1 MNLLLAFL
9 SRDWSGLAIAI
20 GIGLMGAWAL
30 SVDAVM
36 AGWTILACA
45 GALAAGS
52 MVHLKRRAS
61 ARHRFPPPGKRV
73 DVGGYRMHVLAEGD
87 ARGQATVVWLPG
99 GHAGGS
105 HLHHLHDRL
114 RTSTRSILVDRP
126 GTGWSDTGPFPRT
139 TLRETTEVMKAL
151 EIAGE
156 RPPFLLAGHSFGGL
170 LAANIAR
177 AYPDRVSCVALIDAT
192 PPDTIIY
199 GPRHPAL
206 TQMRRSAWI
215 MGLTSLFGLDLKLF
229 ERAADTDPVG
239 RRLNDVISACLG
251 PHREAV
257 RAAEHN
263 PGAFFAAASIFQE
276 LSPEGMARAAWD
288 IGVYDGDLDH
298 MPVLLVAPAD
308 MVELE
313 ANLQQL
319 TRDGTGN
326 GAIATRIQRVYS
338 RSRERYMATS
348 RQARRIAAPPG
359 TGHNFPFEAPDF
371 LADVIREAASAHTA
385 CAMPKHSPRMKP
397 TP

>member
-9 SRDWSGLAIAI
+9 SRDWAGLAIAA
-20 GIGLMGAWAL
+20 GLALLGAGLL
-30 SVDAVM
+30 SGEAVM
-36 AGWTILACA
+36 AGWTLMACA
-45 GALAAGS
+45 AALAAGS
-52 MVHLKRRAS
+52 MVHLRRRAL
-61 ARHRFPPPGKRV
+61 AGRRFPAPGKRV

-99 GHAGGS
+99 GHGGGS

-114 RTSTRSILVDRP
+114 RTSTRSVLVDRP

-139 TLRETTEVMKAL
+139 TRRETDEVMKAL
-151 EIAGE
+151 ERAGE

-206 TQMRRSAWI
+206 KQIRRTAWI

-229 ERAADTDPVG
+229 ELAADRDPDG
-239 RRLNDVISACLG
+239 RRLNEVIAACLG
-251 PHREAV
+251 RHREAV
-257 RAAEHN
+257 RAAERN
-263 PGAFFAAASIFQE
+263 PGAFFAAASIFEE

-298 MPVLLVAPAD
+298 IPVLLVAPAD

-319 TRDGTGN
+319 TGDR
-326 GAIATRIQRVYS
+326 AVAARIQRLYA

-359 TGHNFPFEAPDF
+359 TGHNFPFEAPEF
-371 LADVIREAASAHTA
+371 LAGVIREAVSTHTA
-385 CAMPKHSPRMKP
+385 CAMPQHGPRRQPMA
-397 TP
+397 

>member
-9 SRDWSGLAIAI
+9 SRDWAGLAIAI
-20 GIGLMGAWAL
+20 GTALIGTWAL
-30 SVDAVM
+30 SADAVM

-52 MVHLKRRAS
+52 MVHLQRRAS
-61 ARHRFPPPGKRV
+61 VRRRFPPPGKRV
-73 DVGGYRMHVLAEGD
+73 DVGGYCMHVLAEGD

-114 RTSTRSILVDRP
+114 RTSTRSVLVDRP

-139 TLRETTEVMKAL
+139 TRRETAEVMMAL

-206 TQMRRSAWI
+206 KQMRRSAWI

-229 ERAADTDPVG
+229 ERAADSDPVG
-239 RRLNDVISACLG
+239 RTLNDVIAACLG
-251 PHREAV
+251 RHREAV
-257 RAAEHN
+257 RAAERN

-319 TRDGTGN
+319 TGD
-326 GAIATRIQRVYS
+326 GAIAARIQRIYA

-348 RQARRIAAPPG
+348 RQARRIASPPG

-385 CAMPKHSPRMKP
+385 CATPGHSPRMK
-397 TP
+397 TTA